1 MTVFTVKKWQLN
13 ENTVSCSEMCS
24 KCKKLSLEP
33 EVLHEN
39 WMILRGDIAKRIS
52 GNLAVESILKFTVFS
67 KLKTERNFN
76 RQGQNVTG
84 PENKQLQLPDELG
97 CEL

>member
-1 MTVFTVKKWQLN
+1 MQ
-13 ENTVSCSEMCS
+13 EII
-24 KCKKLSLEP
+24 LSLEP

-52 GNLAVESILKFTVFS
+52 GNLAMESILKFTVFS
-67 KLKTERNFN
+67 KSKTERNFN

-84 PENKQLQLPDELG
+84 LENKQLQLPDELG
-97 CEL
+97 RELEH